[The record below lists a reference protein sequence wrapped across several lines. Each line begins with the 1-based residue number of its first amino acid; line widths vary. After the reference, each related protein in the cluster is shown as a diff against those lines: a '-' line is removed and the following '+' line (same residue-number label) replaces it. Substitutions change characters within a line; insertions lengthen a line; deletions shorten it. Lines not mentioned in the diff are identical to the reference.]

1 MKCKNV
7 FSRKSD
13 FEFELFLKVLGRD
26 SESLM
31 VYRYPVRF
39 TEYQYKLIKR
49 SKFNLRI
56 NTEYFVGNF
65 AGWCFLLKINYY
77 YSNINPQKN

>member
-13 FEFELFLKVLGRD
+13 IEFELFLKRFWKEFRKFDG
-26 SESLM
+26 
-31 VYRYPVRF
+31 RYPVRF
-39 TEYQYKLIKR
+39 TEGQYKLIKR

-56 NTEYFVGNF
+56 NTEYFAGNF
-65 AGWCFLLKINYY
+65 ATLQAGAF
-77 YSNINPQKN
+77 